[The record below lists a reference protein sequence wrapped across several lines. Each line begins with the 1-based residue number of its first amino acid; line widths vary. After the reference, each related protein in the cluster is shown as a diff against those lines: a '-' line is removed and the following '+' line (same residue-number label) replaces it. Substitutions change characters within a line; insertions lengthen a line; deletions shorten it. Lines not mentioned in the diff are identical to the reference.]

1 VSGLDALGLTDDER
15 RFLAMHARYEA
26 EHQLDARGYRTR
38 AVSDPTSG
46 VILEL
51 DDERWAT
58 RHERRDRWQAIADA
72 LHPDGGRASAIM
84 RASRDESV
92 HPRDATGKLVP
103 LPTTEDITVEDTCP
117 SRKVDYDTGE
127 ILHCDGSRFC
137 FGPIVDPMREHHNGA
152 WTWSDLG
159 AMPADRPC
167 DHNCGQCVERTRD
180 AVLDAAIDW
189 RDQNDSHAR
198 LAALEIAIDEYRTVM
213 GRLGR

>member
-1 VSGLDALGLTDDER
+1 MSGLDALGLTDDER

-26 EHQLDARGYRTR
+26 ERQLDARGYRTR
-38 AVSDPTSG
+38 AVSDPTGG

-58 RHERRDRWQAIADA
+58 RHERRARWQAIADA

-117 SRKVDYDTGE
+117 SRIVNRDTGE
-127 ILHCDGSRFC
+127 ILHCD
-137 FGPIVDPMREHHNGA
+137 PREHTDWGDGKVRHYAPG
-152 WTWSDLG
+152 WQWSDVG